1 MCPHSFHLIA
11 CVHWIWFSFLSI
23 SFLYH
28 PSCIFA
34 PPLTSHVQTSCS
46 LTLMFPIT
54 DHFLTS
60 LLQISLWMNEWMN
73 AMNAWTN
80 SPNET
85 LSLDAPFRESLSPS
99 PSLPLGPRSQTKESQ
114 EKLDK
119 DEGDQAG
126 SVPCYEIH
134 ATGLRRC
141 SEPLPYNLPPPPA
154 EPPMKMF
161 AHLMVSSEQRSL
173 SCCVFLQILN

>member
-1 MCPHSFHLIA
+1 MI
-11 CVHWIWFSFLSI
+11 FLSFRLLPLSSI
-23 SFLYH
+23 LHLCTSSHL
-28 PSCIFA
+28 SCANLLF
-34 PPLTSHVQTSCS
+34 PH
-46 LTLMFPIT
+46 TLIM

-60 LLQISLWMNEWMN
+60 LLQISLCVACMNEWMN
-73 AMNAWTN
+73 VWTN

-85 LSLDAPFRESLSPS
+85 LSLDASLRESLSPS
-99 PSLPLGPRSQTKESQ
+99 PTLPLGPRTQTKESQ

-126 SVPCYEIH
+126 SIPCYEIH

-141 SEPLPYNLPPPPA
+141 SEPLPYNLPPPQA
-154 EPPMKMF
+154 ELPMKMF

-173 SCCVFLQILN
+173 SCCVFLQILS